1 MSSKAESNS
10 RDSPFK
16 DRVLLPAS
24 PQDDE
29 RPLAQD
35 TGGNGGLVH
44 QAPALRAFA
53 ATNPSLNKKST
64 TVPYTQA
71 AFRMRNNLNPG
82 LDSAFNIYADPN
94 PVIFFYFS
102 LFFLNSIEK
111 L

>member
-1 MSSKAESNS
+1 MSSKAQSNS
-10 RDSPFK
+10 LDSPFK

-44 QAPALRAFA
+44 QAPALRAIA
-53 ATNPSLNKKST
+53 ATKTGLKHNST
-64 TVPYTQA
+64 YKQA
-71 AFRMRNNLNPG
+71 IFPIRYDLNPG
-82 LDSAFNIYADPN
+82 PESAFDLNADPGS
-94 PVIFFYFS
+94 VIFFQFFPLFS
-102 LFFLNSIEK
+102 NSIVK